1 MGAIFRREVRSYFT
15 SPIGY
20 IFLAAFYAYS
30 GVMFANYSLESGY
43 TRLDSVFSALLI
55 IIIVLIPVL
64 TMRTISEEKRTK
76 TDQCLLTAP
85 VGLGSIVVGK
95 FLAAFLIYII
105 AIAITGA
112 LIFVSFL
119 STIGNLLPF
128 EWLTTVCEKVSF
140 GERYYSFTYG
150 LFDFSNVVFFLSAI
164 VAFLFLTVRVLEK
177 RRWG

>member
-1 MGAIFRREVRSYFT
+1 MSYPLSVRLTGTSLWAIS
-15 SPIGY
+15 SLWHL
-20 IFLAAFYAYS
+20 LAALI
-30 GVMFANYSLESGY
+30 SL
-43 TRLDSVFSALLI
+43 SVSSAHTTTENQ
-55 IIIVLIPVL
+55 IV
-64 TMRTISEEKRTK
+64 
-76 TDQCLLTAP
+76 
-85 VGLGSIVVGK
+85 
-95 FLAAFLIYII
+95 AAVIGFI
-105 AIAITGA
+105 A